1 MEKRE
6 KKPVHYSVPF
16 LFQDTIVKANIKMY
30 IYILPFTV
38 VKVRLLSMLILKA
51 REKIVKYRLTSA
63 FAVVGKMIS
72 TRCILWIFLY

>member
-1 MEKRE
+1 
-6 KKPVHYSVPF
+6 
-16 LFQDTIVKANIKMY
+16 MY

-51 REKIVKYRLTSA
+51 REKIVKHRLTSA

-72 TRCILWIFLY
+72 TRCLLWIFLY